1 MKLKDEQGMTKK
13 DIPTSFF
20 EMLNI
25 RLPKGKFW
33 QKSIYKLAVN
43 KIRMEMQKE
52 LLTESPERCF
62 YKKKFSDGACH
73 AYDSNTRDS
82 TIKKSYC
89 CSCLLSL
96 LNHQIILSN
105 SVIVTISPHHLPF
118 YLYSRYSCTVIT

>member
-62 YKKKFSDGACH
+62 YKKKSFQMELAM
-73 AYDSNTRDS
+73 
-82 TIKKSYC
+82 
-89 CSCLLSL
+89 LM
-96 LNHQIILSN
+96 
-105 SVIVTISPHHLPF
+105 IVTQE
-118 YLYSRYSCTVIT
+118 TQ

>member
-1 MKLKDEQGMTKK
+1 MKLKDEQGMTKE

-25 RLPKGKFW
+25 RLPKGKFQ

-62 YKKKFSDGACH
+62 YKKKSFQMELAM
-73 AYDSNTRDS
+73 
-82 TIKKSYC
+82 
-89 CSCLLSL
+89 LM
-96 LNHQIILSN
+96 
-105 SVIVTISPHHLPF
+105 IVTQE
-118 YLYSRYSCTVIT
+118 TQ